1 ERNRNQ
7 SSGRP
12 ITPAA
17 RLPRSTTGRRIWD
30 WETRLRWRRSVGWW
44 RTGRASATIDW
55 RRGDWGRGIDGE
67 NRGTIGAAEIDRGPA
82 AAPQPVADQKLR
94 SAKLRK
100 ACCVCASAMSEHQG
114 WADLPNVLL
123 HSVIAMAGSFSDLLA
138 FACTC
143 RSWREAFFSFPS
155 KSASSTIFPPVL
167 LQPDVPGRSPC
178 HHPFGDKRS
187 CQFIDPA
194 SQHSRL
200 CCQIP
205 LVNFS
210 HYPQSPLGSFC
221 FLGASYGHLIFSRNR
236 SCLVVDAFT
245 GVSFSPPQI
254 PGDEFTE
261 VYYGALTAPLAS
273 PNPHLLVTN
282 GSHSYFWRLGSHSW
296 LRACPCD
303 GTVKQIVTFKGQVFG
318 MDSGGTLFV
327 VHLAPRIRV
336 RMMGVS
342 WGEISMRHLA
352 NLYLVACGDML
363 LLVGC
368 RGSFPARGDTFEV
381 FRLDQS
387 TEHAKW
393 VKVEELENCAI
404 FISTDKR
411 SQPLSFMDPERWGG
425 RSNCVYYYSHDS
437 EHWAAFELGKPA
449 SSRNS
454 FVFISS
460 SNVVQ
465 PMWVVPSMFSQC
477 RDDGGV

>member
-1 ERNRNQ
+1 
-7 SSGRP
+7 
-12 ITPAA
+12 
-17 RLPRSTTGRRIWD
+17 
-30 WETRLRWRRSVGWW
+30 
-44 RTGRASATIDW
+44 
-55 RRGDWGRGIDGE
+55 
-67 NRGTIGAAEIDRGPA
+67 
-82 AAPQPVADQKLR
+82 
-94 SAKLRK
+94 
-100 ACCVCASAMSEHQG
+100 MSEHQG

-178 HHPFGDKRS
+178 HHPFADKRS

-261 VYYGALTAPLAS
+261 VYYGALTAPLAL

-363 LLVGC
+363 ILVGC

-411 SQPLSFMDPERWGG
+411 SQPLSFMDPERHWLFCWLEQLTNFRCKSVSMAGLSASSMSSRTNTAWSSTDADPPTPPYRCCGG
-425 RSNCVYYYSHDS
+425 AGCAPPPWPS
-437 EHWAAFELGKPA
+437 APA
-449 SSRNS
+449 SAGTKTPVSWSGTHDASSPPSSAPMVSWRS
-454 FVFISS
+454 GSTVPVATCSS
-460 SNVVQ
+460 SS
-465 PMWVVPSMFSQC
+465 WSTSTFLRFSTASTCAPVIAAAGPWASLRYSSGCALAEEWFLALLRKQSRWC
-477 RDDGGV
+477 HE

>member
-1 ERNRNQ
+1 M
-7 SSGRP
+7 
-12 ITPAA
+12 
-17 RLPRSTTGRRIWD
+17 PR
-30 WETRLRWRRSVGWW
+30 
-44 RTGRASATIDW
+44 
-55 RRGDWGRGIDGE
+55 
-67 NRGTIGAAEIDRGPA
+67 
-82 AAPQPVADQKLR
+82 
-94 SAKLRK
+94 
-100 ACCVCASAMSEHQG
+100 HQG
-114 WADLPNVLL
+114 WADLPDVLL
-123 HSVIAMAGSFSDLLA
+123 HSIIAMAGSFSDLLA
-138 FACTC
+138 LACTC

-155 KSASSTIFPPVL
+155 KSASSTNFPPVL

-187 CQFIDPA
+187 CQVIDPA

-205 LVNFS
+205 LNNLS
-210 HYPQSPLGSFC
+210 RYPQSSLGSFS

-254 PGDEFTE
+254 PGDESTE
-261 VYYGALTAPLAS
+261 VYYGALTAPLPS

-282 GSHSYFWRLGSHSW
+282 GSHSYFWRVGSHSW

-336 RMMGVS
+336 RRMGVS

-368 RGSFPARGDTFEV
+368 RGSFPARGDSFEA

-393 VKVEELENCAI
+393 VRVEELENWAI
-404 FISTDKR
+404 FISTNKR
-411 SQPLSFMDPERWGG
+411 SQPLSSMNPERWGG

-437 EHWAAFELGKPA
+437 EHRAAFELGKPA

-460 SNVVQ
+460 SNLVQ
-465 PMWVVPSMFSQC
+465 PTWVVPSMFSQC
-477 RDDGGV
+477 GDG